1 MKLLFIH
8 VDRIWY
14 KAKRGTKF
22 AEEISENDREGS
34 MNDCIV
40 AFSCVETY
48 DEAKPDETIASIKD
62 EIIKV
67 ADKMKLKSIVIFP
80 FAHLSQSLSHPEVAL
95 KILKGVESSLKES
108 GFEVKRVPFGW
119 SNEFEMKSK
128 GHPMAVLSRTVCPM
142 SEECNKKCPYCSGP
156 LLAE

>member
-14 KAKRGTKF
+14 RAKRGTKF
-22 AEEISENDREGS
+22 AEETTEKEGS

-40 AFSCVETY
+40 AFSCVEKY
-48 DEAKPDETIASIKD
+48 DEIKPDETINSIRE
-62 EIIKV
+62 EIVKV
-67 ADKMKLKSIVIFP
+67 ADKMKLKNIVVFP
-80 FAHLSQSLSHPEVAL
+80 FAHLSQSLSHPEIAL

-119 SNEFEMKSK
+119 SNEFELKSK
-128 GHPMAVLSRTVCPM
+128 GHPMAVLSRTICPIA
-142 SEECNKKCPYCSGP
+142 EECDKRCPYCSGP
-156 LLAE
+156 LMAE

>member
-14 KAKRGTKF
+14 RAKRGTKF
-22 AEEISENDREGS
+22 AEEITEKDREGS

-40 AFSCVETY
+40 AFSCVEKY
-48 DEAKPDETIASIKD
+48 DEIKPEETINSIRE

-67 ADKMKLKSIVIFP
+67 ADKMKLKNIVIFP

-95 KILKGVESSLKES
+95 KILKGTESSLTEE
-108 GFEVKRVPFGW
+108 GFNVIRAPFGW
-119 SNEFEMKSK
+119 SNEFELKSK
-128 GHPMAVLSRTVCPM
+128 GHPMAVLSRTICPIA
-142 SEECNKKCPYCSGP
+142 EECDKRCPYCSGP
-156 LLAE
+156 LMAE